1 MSASSKPYVLASING
16 FVRDASFSSQYS
28 NPWTTVNGSWVV
40 SIRSTGRAGFSA
52 NVYRTDASLAYMTD
66 GWHGPLILHYV
77 AWDYFKEEQQ
87 GTAKKGPRGRF
98 AGERG
103 REGEVGILF
112 GSFDL
117 PAVHPPPPGAP
128 WVTPAG
134 PLSDERFF
142 EKITPHNQPWSRSED
157 IQGVSYSGAGAGGGG
172 AGAGEEAGG
181 DLESEMAAY
190 GGGQPEVV
198 KVPFGTVFGE
208 APRVL
213 VSARITCPYDRQAVV
228 ALTVRSVDTQGFELN
243 VLRVDHS
250 WALQAL
256 AVEYIAWI
264 PSYDMVT
271 APDMLNQAYTH
282 THTHTHTHTART
294 HTHTHPN
301 LHIHICT
308 HIYIPGHTH
317 LQRHRDHD
325 GFPASSKHVPCTRG
339 WALCPVLPPS
349 PMGSG
354 SRPLRPPPRSVWR
367 AHPAAP
373 GTDVCVCVLTYIF
386 IEILKR
392 TLHRRLCVGNTI
404 GC

>member
-1 MSASSKPYVLASING
+1 
-16 FVRDASFSSQYS
+16 
-28 NPWTTVNGSWVV
+28 VV

-294 HTHTHPN
+294 HTHTH
-301 LHIHICT
+301 IQIYIYIYV
-308 HIYIPGHTH
+308 HIYTYQATRTYSGTGTMTGSPRLAST
-317 LQRHRDHD
+317 
-325 GFPASSKHVPCTRG
+325 FPAPEDGRCAPYCHLRQ
-339 WALCPVLPPS
+339 WARDLDPYVLPRAQFGGHILLPPV
-349 PMGSG
+349 PMC
-354 SRPLRPPPRSVWR
+354 
-367 AHPAAP
+367 
-373 GTDVCVCVLTYIF
+373 VCVC
-386 IEILKR
+386 
-392 TLHRRLCVGNTI
+392 
-404 GC
+404 